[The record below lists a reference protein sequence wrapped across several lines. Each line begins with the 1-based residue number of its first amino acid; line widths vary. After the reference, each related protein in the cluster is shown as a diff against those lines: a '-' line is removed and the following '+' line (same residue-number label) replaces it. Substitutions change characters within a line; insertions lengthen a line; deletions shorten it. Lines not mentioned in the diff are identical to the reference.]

1 MTKTAERSRKTR
13 KPAAKR
19 VAAAKPRGGKAV
31 SARSAGGARKT
42 PGVKRA
48 AAKKV
53 AGRQT
58 AGGYVVFESPVEPR
72 HFTIEQIRRAVK
84 EVVNG

>member
-1 MTKTAERSRKTR
+1 MTKTAQRKHKVR

-19 VAAAKPRGGKAV
+19 VAAVKPRAKKAPLAKKV
-31 SARSAGGARKT
+31 PGA
-42 PGVKRA
+42 KRA

-53 AGRQT
+53 AGKRP
-58 AGGYVVFESPVEPR
+58 GGDYVVFESPVEPR

-84 EVVNG
+84 AVVNG

>member
-1 MTKTAERSRKTR
+1 MTKTAERNRKAR

-19 VAAAKPRGGKAV
+19 IAAAKPRTGKAV
-31 SARSAGGARKT
+31 PARNAAGLRKA

-53 AGRQT
+53 TGRQA

-72 HFTIEQIRRAVK
+72 HFTLEQIRRAVK

>member
-1 MTKTAERSRKTR
+1 MTKTTERNRKPR

-19 VAAAKPRGGKAV
+19 VTATKPRTGKAV
-31 SARSAGGARKT
+31 SARNAARVRKT
-42 PGVKRA
+42 PSAKRA

-53 AGRQT
+53 AGREA

-84 EVVNG
+84 AVVNG